1 MSSYGMA
8 QEVTSPAEPIEWATT
23 TAVRPTR
30 RPGRSA
36 ARRDA
41 GVQSALESKSCR
53 ADATQARH
61 LAGEMRL
68 VRVAA
73 ESGGNA
79 ERRGAR
85 YEPPKPHDPL
95 VFFRAKSAVMDQEAA
110 KVSPRQAHRIG
121 RLVNG
126 PVAQELDGPR
136 DLTGGR
142 VQEQRIRLPSED

>member
-1 MSSYGMA
+1 
-8 QEVTSPAEPIEWATT
+8 
-23 TAVRPTR
+23 
-30 RPGRSA
+30 
-36 ARRDA
+36 
-41 GVQSALESKSCR
+41 
-53 ADATQARH
+53 
-61 LAGEMRL
+61 MRL

-73 ESGGNA
+73 EGCGNA

-110 KVSPRQAHRIG
+110 KVSARQAHGIG

-142 VQEQRIRLPSED
+142 VQEQRIRLPSEDGVDEAPSARGPDEGIKRELLVAELVCWDLEDGGHSLGSQPQAERR